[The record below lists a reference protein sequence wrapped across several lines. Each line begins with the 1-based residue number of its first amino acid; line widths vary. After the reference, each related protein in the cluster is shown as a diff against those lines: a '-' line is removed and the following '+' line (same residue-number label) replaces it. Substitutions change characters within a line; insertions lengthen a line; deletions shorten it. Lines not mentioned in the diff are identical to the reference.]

1 MFVKSFKI
9 KKSGFA
15 VVAAAA
21 VIIIVAVILAVAA
34 GADSRVVYT
43 LKNENQRQSFLKEM
57 GWEVSEDYT
66 ECKVVIIPDDF
77 NDVYENYNELQK
89 KQGFDLEKFKGKTV
103 EIYTYEVKNYPDH
116 KENIVANLMI
126 YEGELIG
133 GDVCCIEIDGFMQG
147 LKKN

>member
-57 GWEVSEDYT
+57 GWEVSEEYT